1 MSFKSWKR
9 ALVLPRVHIQSPLC
23 KNQLCSSLP
32 IFILMLVACSWP
44 WRKCLYRVC
53 ALSHVL
59 TLCSPAGC
67 SPPGSTVHGVFQ
79 ARILEWVAVSYLR
92 GSYWSRQWT
101 WVSCIG
107 KWVLYHWAAW
117 EAHLYHGNQQTPQSG
132 LLNSYQ
138 HTAGY
143 AALAPGILLGS
154 WELELALTGIG
165 VDRTTPIWA
174 RAPELVC
181 LLSGS
186 FSLAV
191 LRFSCSQIPQTHIAD
206 HCFLPHRCN
215 RRFYDCWSILI
226 HLNLGSQRF
235 AVT

>member
-1 MSFKSWKR
+1 MRW
-9 ALVLPRVHIQSPLC
+9 
-23 KNQLCSSLP
+23 
-32 IFILMLVACSWP
+32 
-44 WRKCLYRVC
+44 
-53 ALSHVL
+53 
-59 TLCSPAGC
+59 LCSPVGC
-67 SPPGSTVHGVFQ
+67 SPPGSTVHGMLQ

-92 GSYWSRQWT
+92 GSFWSRHWT

-107 KWVLYHWAAW
+107 KWALYHWAAW

-132 LLNSYQ
+132 LLNGYQ

-174 RAPELVC
+174 RAPELAC

-191 LRFSCSQIPQTHIAD
+191 LRFSCSQIPLTHIAD
-206 HCFLPHRCN
+206 HCFLPRRYN
-215 RRFYDCWSILI
+215 RRFYDLVYPHPLEFGVTAICC
-226 HLNLGSQRF
+226 HLALLQIFMRF
-235 AVT
+235 WFFPTCFYAGIQKFKDNATTIFPESTS